1 MLFKV
6 EELSHNSRVWIYQAN
21 RKLTADEIQ
30 YLEEFLGREMEE
42 WSAHGAALKAGFEI
56 RYNQII
62 ALFADEGQHAASGC
76 SIDSSTRWFKD
87 LGQKMMID
95 FFDRSIA
102 IVQNDTLQLFPMLA
116 GKKEVESGNIQSD
129 SLVATPQVPNL
140 DFYQKQWPEL
150 AKNSWLKKYF
160 QSVNA

>member
-1 MLFKV
+1 
-6 EELSHNSRVWIYQAN
+6 
-21 RKLTADEIQ
+21 
-30 YLEEFLGREMEE
+30 
-42 WSAHGAALKAGFEI
+42 
-56 RYNQII
+56 
-62 ALFADEGQHAASGC
+62 
-76 SIDSSTRWFKD
+76 
-87 LGQKMMID
+87 MMID

-116 GKKEVESGNIQSD
+116 GKKEVESDNIQSD

-160 QSVNA
+160 QSVQA